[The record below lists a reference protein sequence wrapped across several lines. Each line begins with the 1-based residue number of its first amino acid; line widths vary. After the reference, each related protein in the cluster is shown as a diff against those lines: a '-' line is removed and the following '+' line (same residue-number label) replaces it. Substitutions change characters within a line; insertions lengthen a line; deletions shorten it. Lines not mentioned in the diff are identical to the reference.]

1 MKLNVC
7 DITRGS
13 GTWIM
18 NLHTIRSDYF
28 RQVFTNWWV
37 YWKLEKKSF
46 SNLREWW
53 DIAKI
58 KIKSITIE
66 ASKKVN
72 TTDDKIKALEN
83 KLETLKD
90 ISEPSRQQLEE
101 LADLEN
107 QIHSHYENKTDA
119 ARLRAKV
126 DWYEKGE
133 QSTKYFFNLER
144 KNGQNKLWQ
153 KIRGLDGNL
162 KYDIDEILDEQINF
176 YANLFSTEGWD
187 KNVAEELVTHM
198 DLVINE
204 YIKSTTNTFID
215 IYEQLFNIIFETGI
229 VPDNWLMGNIK
240 PIYKNKGDKMDPKN
254 YRPITIL
261 SCLGKLFT
269 AVLSERLTKY
279 SDDFFIL
286 NENQCG
292 FRKGYSTLDN
302 LFVLFNF
309 FEILKNK
316 KNKMFCAFIDFEKAF
331 DKVWRDGLWYKLLLN
346 NMNGNMYNI
355 IVNMYSGTKSCIS
368 YNDCK
373 SEFFPCNNGVRQG
386 ENLYPFFLSCS

>member
-1 MKLNVC
+1 MERKNPSVKKYTFRRGNSKSRIDLILISEELSCHIINIKIIHCPFSDHDIKIMKLNVC

-28 RQVFTNWWV
+28 RQVLSNWWV

-83 KLETLKD
+83 RLETLKD

-153 KIRGLDGNL
+153 KFRGLDGNL

-198 DLVINE
+198 DKKLTCDESEDLEKDLTINE
-204 YIKSTTNTFID
+204 IKKIFFSMKQYKSPGLDGIINEFYQ
-215 IYEQLFNIIFETGI
+215 IYWDTIKEDLFEVLLEIF
-229 VPDNWLMGNIK
+229 
-240 PIYKNKGDKMDPKN
+240 DK
-254 YRPITIL
+254 
-261 SCLGKLFT
+261 
-269 AVLSERLTKY
+269 
-279 SDDFFIL
+279 
-286 NENQCG
+286 
-292 FRKGYSTLDN
+292 
-302 LFVLFNF
+302 
-309 FEILKNK
+309 FEI
-316 KNKMFCAFIDFEKAF
+316 CDSQC
-331 DKVWRDGLWYKLLLN
+331 R
-346 NMNGNMYNI
+346 
-355 IVNMYSGTKSCIS
+355 
-368 YNDCK
+368 
-373 SEFFPCNNGVRQG
+373 
-386 ENLYPFFLSCS
+386 